1 MLKLYNTLKRKKEK
15 FQSLKK
21 GKVGMYVCGPTI
33 YNYVH
38 IGNLRAYF
46 FADILRRHLK
56 FKRYKIR
63 QVMNLTDVEDKTI
76 RDSQKAGE
84 TLKDFTNKYK
94 KAFLKDIDA
103 MNIERP
109 EVMPHA
115 TEHIDEMVSLVKK
128 LLNKGIA
135 YKAEDGIYFSI
146 KKFKEYGKLSGIDL
160 TKLKT
165 GASKRVS
172 EDEYDKSNAKDFV
185 LWKFYTKKDGD
196 VFWKTDIGKGR
207 PGWHIECSAMSTKYL
222 GQPFDIHTGGIDLVF
237 PHHENEIAQSEA
249 ANNKPFVKYWLH
261 NEWVLVNNKKMS
273 KSLGNFYKLKDISE
287 KGFTPLDLRYLFL
300 TKIYRQKLNFTWDS
314 LKTAKTSLQRL
325 KNIAHKL
332 KDNGRINQGY
342 IDEFEKAMDDD
353 LNTPKALQVLWKLV
367 RDKKAKGKIKTIKK
381 MDSVLGLDLLKE
393 KEIKIPNKIKKLV
406 EKRDGA
412 RDGKKWKKA
421 DEIREEIEKLGY
433 KVNDTDKGS
442 VVKKLEK

>member
-1 MLKLYNTLKRKKEK
+1 
-15 FQSLKK
+15 
-21 GKVGMYVCGPTI
+21 
-33 YNYVH
+33 
-38 IGNLRAYF
+38 
-46 FADILRRHLK
+46 
-56 FKRYKIR
+56 
-63 QVMNLTDVEDKTI
+63 MNLTDVEDKTI